1 MTTVVVEVIV
11 SVVAMRT
18 RVRTAVPAVRA
29 SVTATALGGA
39 ATAAWAP
46 ITGTTPA
53 QAGQRLRD
61 GFGGILRGGVVRFGG
76 HGSILHA
83 T

>member
-1 MTTVVVEVIV
+1 MSAVVVEVV
-11 SVVAMRT
+11 TGVVVM
-18 RVRTAVPAVRA
+18 RTAVPAVRA
-29 SVTATALGGA
+29 AVTPTALGRATTAGA
-39 ATAAWAP
+39 PVAGA
-46 ITGTTPA
+46 TPA

-76 HGSILHA
+76 HRSILHA

>member
-39 ATAAWAP
+39 ATAWTP

>member
-1 MTTVVVEVIV
+1 MTTVVVEVV
-11 SVVAMRT
+11 VGVVAVRS

-29 SVTATALGGA
+29 SVTSTAIGRA
-39 ATAAWAP
+39 APARAP
-46 ITGTTPA
+46 VTGTTPA

-61 GFGGILRGGVVRFGG
+61 GLGGILRGGVVRFGG